1 MIRTPDRAASAL
13 LDVVAIERMAPGMVR
28 VVTWSDAY
36 TVDVFHERC
45 ECPDMKH
52 HLDGDGRCKHVHA
65 ARLVSEQTDLPAVWD
80 VSDDLSPEPDRLAA
94 EPLPDFEDYEVVADG
109 GQDRVPL
116 RKDDR
121 SDSTKDYWHNG
132 AGDAPY
138 HRDDDPCDDAPEN
151 GYIMCDADDIH
162 NLSKIELCGNCK
174 WPEWLVDSAGG
185 VVVTDGGQVQ
195 HGGNR
200 PAGHDQFT
208 VWDPDRENA
217 HHFDKRGPAED
228 KMEMAA
234 DLDIEAELFP
244 PGESPEALYHED
256 GDPDTDAEPT
266 HHDETSDEPTEPCAI
281 CGDDVAIPDATT
293 GPEGEPVHPGCDTD
307 DETPDAEVVDHSPD
321 AEPAPEPEPAPD
333 ANHEPEV
340 LSPDE
345 VEQYAAD
352 LDERDVGQDPLKWM
366 PGEFV
371 DTIDGTEAINRKGFE
386 VLRFFYGVDLSMS
399 MEVDPVD
406 NDMTHCRYKCVAYM
420 PDEDPDD
427 ENSGLEAWGTS
438 HVDRGDDPWLL
449 VEMAA
454 TRARK
459 RALSIAT
466 GAGAVA
472 VEELRNEV
480 SE

>member
-1 MIRTPDRAASAL
+1 
-13 LDVVAIERMAPGMVR
+13 
-28 VVTWSDAY
+28 
-36 TVDVFHERC
+36 
-45 ECPDMKH
+45 
-52 HLDGDGRCKHVHA
+52 
-65 ARLVSEQTDLPAVWD
+65 
-80 VSDDLSPEPDRLAA
+80 
-94 EPLPDFEDYEVVADG
+94 
-109 GQDRVPL
+109 
-116 RKDDR
+116 
-121 SDSTKDYWHNG
+121 
-132 AGDAPY
+132 
-138 HRDDDPCDDAPEN
+138 
-151 GYIMCDADDIH
+151 
-162 NLSKIELCGNCK
+162 
-174 WPEWLVDSAGG
+174 
-185 VVVTDGGQVQ
+185 
-195 HGGNR
+195 
-200 PAGHDQFT
+200 
-208 VWDPDRENA
+208 
-217 HHFDKRGPAED
+217 
-228 KMEMAA
+228 
-234 DLDIEAELFP
+234 
-244 PGESPEALYHED
+244 
-256 GDPDTDAEPT
+256 
-266 HHDETSDEPTEPCAI
+266 
-281 CGDDVAIPDATT
+281 
-293 GPEGEPVHPGCDTD
+293 
-307 DETPDAEVVDHSPD
+307 
-321 AEPAPEPEPAPD
+321 
-333 ANHEPEV
+333 
-340 LSPDE
+340 